1 MGHFRLGCD
10 SPPSRFLQTR
20 SCKLCPS
27 KRTGGEDA
35 SIQKLL
41 DLQRWP
47 RHRLG
52 GCSDTHTDDPGQRGR
67 ADHPVGLFRLLYRLG
82 VNDDCPIR
90 LSAAKALGVEPP
102 PGVISS
108 IDPPCGPLADDTQ
121 LTPGLLALIFF
132 RKSWPKGSLPLLS
145 DRKPTLAARTAL
157 QSAEKPVRSSPYLP
171 PV

>member
-90 LSAAKALGVEPP
+90 LSAAKALGVEPLK
-102 PGVISS
+102 GVISS
-108 IDPPCGPLADDTQ
+108 IDPPCGPRASDTQ
-121 LTPGLLALIFF
+121 LTVVCRNNFPHSDEKIWAETCRFHLTCSA
-132 RKSWPKGSLPLLS
+132 PPLN
-145 DRKPTLAARTAL
+145 
-157 QSAEKPVRSSPYLP
+157 
-171 PV
+171 